1 MKPLRNQPALLVC
14 LVVMAL
20 AGGCARKK
28 PQPVTPTVAKS
39 PAPAAQPAPEPT
51 PEPQTQNAGAQ
62 PATQGTPPPD
72 LEASQPVADKAEKSK
87 PKNGKSH
94 TASTTT
100 KKTAPAAGG
109 NARTP
114 AETARNNPSRVVVKP
129 DDAASGPIP
138 GVISPS
144 PAQPDIARDQ
154 ATTEQLLQSTETNL
168 SNIKRQLS
176 QDEQAVV
183 TQIRD
188 YMNQSLQATKDND
201 LVRAHNLALKAQLLS
216 DELARRR

>member
-28 PQPVTPTVAKS
+28 PQPVTPTVAQS
-39 PAPAAQPAPEPT
+39 PAAAQPTPEAT
-51 PEPQTQNAGAQ
+51 PEPQAQNSGAQ

-72 LEASQPVADKAEKSK
+72 LEESQPAVKAEKSK

-94 TASTTT
+94 TAATET
-100 KKTAPAAGG
+100 KKTVQAAGG
-109 NARTP
+109 SGRAA
-114 AETARNNPSRVVVKP
+114 AETARNNPPRVVVKP
-129 DDAASGPIP
+129 DDAANGPIP

-144 PAQPDIARDQ
+144 PAQPDVARDQ
-154 ATTEQLLQSTETNL
+154 ATTEQLLQSADNNL

-176 QDEQAVV
+176 QDEQAIVS
-183 TQIRD
+183 QIRD
-188 YMNQSLQATKDND
+188 YMTQSHQATKAND

-216 DELARRR
+216 DDLARRR